1 MDREI
6 LKLAIPN
13 IIANITIPLLGMI
26 DLALMGRLGNEDF
39 IGAVALGTMIF
50 NFIYWAFSFLRMGTS
65 GFTAQAYGTGNMDEA
80 ITILSRSLFV
90 GLLGAGFLMIFQ
102 VPIAMLSFSL
112 IQGSAEVESLAW
124 DYFSIRIWAAPA
136 TISLYSLTGWF
147 IGMQNARSPMII
159 SIAINIFNIVL
170 NLLFV
175 FGWNMLSNGVALGT
189 VVAQYL
195 GLVIAVWI
203 LFKKYFRLL
212 PYWNFKKALNRAAL
226 RMFVMVNKDILIR
239 TLCVLSVLTFFT
251 AKSAATD
258 NTILAVNSIL
268 LQFLL
273 FFSFF
278 VDGFAYAAEALT
290 GKYIGAARPALLTQS
305 TRRLFIWGAV
315 VALLFSGTYLFG
327 SDLILNLMTTDKEI
341 IDLALEFIPWL
352 VLLPLVALPAF
363 IWDGIFIGATAS
375 VSMRNTMLA
384 ATVVFFLIFFL
395 LRQQLNNH
403 ALWLGLILF
412 MLTRGAGLTMLYKKH
427 VFSRIG

>member
-1 MDREI
+1 
-6 LKLAIPN
+6 
-13 IIANITIPLLGMI
+13 MI
-26 DLALMGRLGNEDF
+26 DLAMMGRLGNEDF

-65 GFTAQAYGTGNMDEA
+65 GFTAQAYGMDNMAEA

-90 GLLGAGFLMIFQ
+90 GLLGAAFLMIFQ
-102 VPIAMLSFSL
+102 VPIALLSFSL
-112 IQGSAEVESLAW
+112 IQGSAEVESLALE
-124 DYFSIRIWAAPA
+124 YFSIRIWAAPA

-159 SIAINIFNIVL
+159 SIVINIFNIVL

-175 FGWNMLSNGVALGT
+175 FGWGMLSNGVALGT

-195 GLVIAVWI
+195 GLMIAVWI

-212 PYWNFKKALNRAAL
+212 PYWDFKKTLNRAAL
-226 RMFVMVNKDILIR
+226 KVFVMVNKDILIR

-251 AKSAATD
+251 AKSAGTD
-258 NTILAVNSIL
+258 DTILAVNSIL

-290 GKYIGAARPALLTQS
+290 GKYLGAAKPALLKQS
-305 TRRLFIWGAV
+305 TRRLFIWGAGV
-315 VALLFSGTYLFG
+315 GLLFSGTYLFG
-327 SDLILNLMTTDKEI
+327 SNLILRLMTTDKEI
-341 IDLALEFIPWL
+341 IGLAMRFIPWL
-352 VLLPLVALPAF
+352 ILLPIVALPAF

-375 VSMRNTMLA
+375 VSMRNTMLV

-412 MLTRGAGLTMLYKKH
+412 MFTRGAGLTMLYKKH
-427 VFSRIG
+427 VLSRIS